1 MNFSFI
7 IKALILSITVFMI
20 VFSISFI
27 SSQKSLLDNNNY
39 GVRDTVK
46 ESIDNAKYRISGEIT
61 FDTEQLVRS
70 TIDNYLKNNNL
81 KIDEVTFEIA
91 LDEVNDIVTVKIYTS
106 KNLFN
111 LNSDASYMFSYQVVE
126 RK

>member
-39 GVRDTVK
+39 GVRETVK
-46 ESIDNAKYRISGEIT
+46 ESIDIAKYRISGEIT

>member
-7 IKALILSITVFMI
+7 IKALILSITVFLI

-46 ESIDNAKYRISGEIT
+46 ESIDIAKYRISGEIT

-70 TIDNYLKNNNL
+70 TIDNYIKNNNIQ
-81 KIDEVTFEIA
+81 IDEVTFEIA

-111 LNSDASYMFSYQVVE
+111 LNSDASYTFSYQVVE
-126 RK
+126 R

>member
-46 ESIDNAKYRISGEIT
+46 ESIDIAKYRISGEIT

-81 KIDEVTFEIA
+81 KIDEVTFVIA

-111 LNSDASYMFSYQVVE
+111 FNSDASYMFSYQVVE

>member
-46 ESIDNAKYRISGEIT
+46 ESIDIAKYRISGEIT